1 MVIAVVNQK
10 GCCGKS
16 TIATNLAA
24 MFAAVRVKEGDEMSK
39 KSFKIARK
47 SGQRNGI
54 QTSAAPSLG
63 GKGRTRKATPSATPT
78 ASAGIGQTTR
88 KTIEVPED
96 YFFRVKMRA
105 LERKMLEKELWA
117 EILGEYFESHPT
129 V

>member
-1 MVIAVVNQK
+1 
-10 GCCGKS
+10 
-16 TIATNLAA
+16 
-24 MFAAVRVKEGDEMSK
+24 MSK

-47 SGQRNGI
+47 PGQGNGA
-54 QTSAAPSLG
+54 QTPAVPAPEPKTRARKSAPAAPMISS
-63 GKGRTRKATPSATPT
+63 T
-78 ASAGIGQTTR
+78 GIGPTTR

-117 EILGEYFESHPT
+117 EILGEYFKTHPT